1 MSTLNK
7 RAKIMFVTLIIS
19 SVVMFASIFALSYK
33 IMGLGLL
40 QFTIV
45 VFLSVYFNLKG
56 RVTPADFVNYN
67 FDTADKHLKDKNYV
81 RATVYGVATPMLV
94 VGILTLCG
102 MLFCAIF
109 FLD

>member
-1 MSTLNK
+1 VSALNK
-7 RAKIMFVTLIIS
+7 GAKIMFVALIIS
-19 SVVMFASIFALSYK
+19 SVLMFASIFAMSFR

-45 VFLSVYFNLKG
+45 VALSVYFNLRG

-67 FDTADKHLKDKNYV
+67 FDTADKHLKDKKYV
-81 RATVYGVATPMLV
+81 KATVYGIATPMLV
-94 VGILTLCG
+94 LGIATLCG

-109 FLD
+109 LTK